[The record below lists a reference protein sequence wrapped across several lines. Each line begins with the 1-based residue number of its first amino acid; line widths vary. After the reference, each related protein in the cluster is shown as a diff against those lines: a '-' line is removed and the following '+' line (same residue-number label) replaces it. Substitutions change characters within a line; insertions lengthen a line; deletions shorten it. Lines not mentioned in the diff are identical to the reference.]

1 MRSPRCVIIGGPNGA
16 GKTTFATDFLPRERG
31 IQHFVN
37 ADLIAAG
44 LSPLAPALAQS
55 AAARLFLREI
65 DRFAA
70 SGDDF
75 GFESTLSGQTYAG
88 RIRRWRQQ
96 GYRVEIVFLWLPSPE
111 LAKARV
117 AARVRQGGHDVPTAD
132 IIRRYKRGW
141 ENFERMYVGLA
152 DAWSVFD
159 NSVVPIR
166 LLLRS
171 P

>member
-1 MRSPRCVIIGGPNGA
+1 MKPPRCVIIAGPNGA

-31 IQHFVN
+31 IRNFVN

-44 LSPLAPALAQS
+44 LSPLAPHLAHP

-65 DRFAA
+65 DRFVAA
-70 SGDDF
+70 REDF

-88 RIRRWRQQ
+88 RIRNWREG

-111 LAKARV
+111 LAKSRV
-117 AARVRQGGHDVPTAD
+117 SARVRQGGHDVPAED
-132 IIRRYKRGW
+132 IARRYERGW
-141 ENFERMYVGLA
+141 RNFQQIYAGLA

-159 NSVVPIR
+159 NSVLPIR
-166 LLLRS
+166 LLKQF